1 MPSFRQTLPVQL
13 IRMLD
18 LHSEHGVPSFVA
30 AASGLVRIG
39 RRLHV
44 IADDA
49 LYLASFLDESPEP
62 GVRTRLLPGEL
73 PLEAKARKAAKP
85 DFECLVAL
93 PAFGS
98 HRSGALLAMGSGSKE
113 QRARAVLLGLSDSGE
128 LNGSMHMLDFS
139 PLFDA
144 LKARVDLLNG
154 KRPNI
159 EGAVIWRDHFCLL
172 HRGNKSSAN
181 VLIRMALPPV
191 LAALAAQQSP
201 MLITDSLISHTLIQS
216 VDLGSIDDVML
227 GWTDADVLGDQ
238 LIVSAAAE
246 RTDNAIDDGA
256 CRGSAIA
263 LINWDGRV
271 VQQHPIEGMHKV
283 EGIAAIA
290 RNGIIHLDLVTDN
303 DDPASPAWHLRAQ
316 VA

>member
-44 IADDA
+44 IADDV
-49 LYLASFLDESPEP
+49 LYLASFLDE
-62 GVRTRLLPGEL
+62 
-73 PLEAKARKAAKP
+73 
-85 DFECLVAL
+85 
-93 PAFGS
+93 
-98 HRSGALLAMGSGSKE
+98 
-113 QRARAVLLGLSDSGE
+113 
-128 LNGSMHMLDFS
+128 
-139 PLFDA
+139 
-144 LKARVDLLNG
+144 
-154 KRPNI
+154 
-159 EGAVIWRDHFCLL
+159 
-172 HRGNKSSAN
+172 
-181 VLIRMALPPV
+181 
-191 LAALAAQQSP
+191 
-201 MLITDSLISHTLIQS
+201 S

-263 LINWDGRV
+263 LIDWNGRV
-271 VQQHPIEGMHKV
+271 VQQHPLDGMHKV
-283 EGIAAIA
+283 EGIAATA